1 MSEIKTIENFRTQF
15 IKIAYKIWKL
25 KDVYEKVLKEVTC
38 NFRKLLN
45 KKVKSIKKVLQEVES
60 VWKSPPA
67 KNPHHAETSRSTH
80 NAN

>member
-1 MSEIKTIENFRTQF
+1 MQ
-15 IKIAYKIWKL
+15 IAYEIWKL
-25 KDVYEKVLKEVTC
+25 KDMYEKVLKEVTC
-38 NFRKLLN
+38 NLRKLLN

-67 KNPHHAETSRSTH
+67 KNPHQAETSQSTC